1 MNEDILY
8 VREVGKRK
16 NKQNFKKGFPTI
28 KRTDIME
35 AILSSELDKSTRLR
49 LSNLYAEITYAEM
62 VDLKY
67 ISEIAVAS
75 EDDLEL
81 YNIIKKFVKQQ
92 KKHNCDCEL
101 KLTIE

>member
-1 MNEDILY
+1 MSEDVLY

-16 NKQNFKKGFPTI
+16 DKPKMKKAFPTI

-35 AILSSELDKSTRLR
+35 GILSTELDKITRSK

-67 ISEIAVAS
+67 MSEVAVSS
-75 EDDLEL
+75 EEDLEL
-81 YNIIKKFVKQQ
+81 YRILKEFNKQRKKAKA
-92 KKHNCDCEL
+92 
-101 KLTIE
+101 